1 MAHVSVWYSTHRVD
15 FTKPIHCIQSCR
27 GTLMIAHIYPLYFI
41 IELLINPPERGET
54 CKGRARARSRV
65 FSRNAA
71 RLLGWKLP
79 VCPYKG
85 RAVLLFLGSWKMGSQ
100 LWINIPFFQSAITHS
115 DSLSN
120 PRAPL
125 LPLLPAA
132 YLHSLF

>member
-1 MAHVSVWYSTHRVD
+1 MAHVSVWYSIHRGD
-15 FTKPIHCIQSCR
+15 FTKLIHCVRSYQ
-27 GTLMIAHIYPLYFI
+27 GTLMIAHIYLLYFLT
-41 IELLINPPERGET
+41 ELLINQPERGET
-54 CKGRARARSRV
+54 CKDRVRARRRV

-85 RAVLLFLGSWKMGSQ
+85 RAVLLFLGSWKMGSL
-100 LWINIPFFQSAITHS
+100 LWINIPFFQSAIAHS